1 MKRKYTPL
9 DPPPLA
15 DGLYLMRVF
24 VPLRGGHYHHSW
36 ELTRVVA
43 GTVHYVGSD
52 RHYRL
57 DAPVLRH
64 ARWYG
69 PIQPHVSEA
78 PTTSLAHDDGR
89 GGQRRRNRR
98 GETLAAEDQAQP
110 DKVFAVAWRI
120 TAAFVEVSDDLRAM
134 YADSPDKLEEVIRRV
149 AGLVASV
156 SR

>member
-1 MKRKYTPL
+1 VKRKYRPPQ
-9 DPPPLA
+9 PPPLA
-15 DGLYLMRVF
+15 DGLYLLRVF

-52 RHYRL
+52 RHYRV

-78 PTTSLAHDDGR
+78 PTSSLARDDG
-89 GGQRRRNRR
+89 GGRQRRRNRR
-98 GETLAAEDQAQP
+98 YETLAAEEQTQP
-110 DKVFAVAWRI
+110 DKVLTVAWRI

-134 YADSPDKLEEVIRRV
+134 YADSPDKLEEVIRQV

-156 SR
+156 RR